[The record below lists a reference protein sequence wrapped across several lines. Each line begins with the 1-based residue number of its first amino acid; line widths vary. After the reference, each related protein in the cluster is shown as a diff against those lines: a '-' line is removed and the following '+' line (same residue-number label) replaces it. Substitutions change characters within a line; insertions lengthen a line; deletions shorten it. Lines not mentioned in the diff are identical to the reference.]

1 MHTSHPGW
9 TVGVAAVVGCLLL
22 GTTGVAEEQGARATE
37 TIIELSQDGGS
48 RIGVSIEDVA
58 DNDSVAEGAFIR
70 GVSPDSPAESAGFSE
85 GDVVV
90 EFDGER
96 VRSVRQLT
104 RLVQETPVG
113 RAVGVVVVRDGG
125 RVELEVTPESGGLNL
140 EQEALRFA
148 PDAATRVDSV
158 LRRELGPF
166 ADRHWVQRFAFAIG
180 PAARLGVNAQE
191 LTDQLAGYFGVDDGV
206 LISQVDEASVA
217 AEAGLQ
223 AGDVITAVDGRA
235 VGDVGSL
242 RRRLSGL
249 APGDEVVIAITR
261 AGSELELTATIGD
274 ARSGGRR
281 LAFPN
286 AGPAIC

>member
-22 GTTGVAEEQGARATE
+22 GATVVAEAQGARATR
-37 TIIELSQDGGS
+37 TIFALSQDGGS

-70 GVSPDSPAESAGFSE
+70 GVSPESPAESAGFSE

-113 RAVGVVVVRDGG
+113 RAVGVVVVREGG
-125 RVELEVTPESGGLNL
+125 RVELEVTPEPGGLTL

-148 PDAATRVDSV
+148 PDQTGVESE
-158 LRRELGPF
+158 LRRELGSF
-166 ADRHWVQRFAFAIG
+166 ADRLGVQRFAFAIG
-180 PAARLGVNAQE
+180 PAARLGVNAHE

-206 LISQVDEASVA
+206 LISQVDEVSVA

-281 LAFPN
+281 LEFSN
-286 AGPAIC
+286 SAGPAI

>member
-1 MHTSHPGW
+1 M
-9 TVGVAAVVGCLLL
+9 
-22 GTTGVAEEQGARATE
+22 
-37 TIIELSQDGGS
+37 
-48 RIGVSIEDVA
+48 
-58 DNDSVAEGAFIR
+58 
-70 GVSPDSPAESAGFSE
+70 
-85 GDVVV
+85 
-90 EFDGER
+90 
-96 VRSVRQLT
+96 
-104 RLVQETPVG
+104 
-113 RAVGVVVVRDGG
+113 
-125 RVELEVTPESGGLNL
+125 
-140 EQEALRFA
+140 
-148 PDAATRVDSV
+148 
-158 LRRELGPF
+158 GPF
-166 ADRHWVQRFAFAIG
+166 AARRGVQRFAFAIG

-281 LAFPN
+281 LEFPN
-286 AGPAIC
+286 AGPAI

>member
-166 ADRHWVQRFAFAIG
+166 ADRHSTPRTLG
-180 PAARLGVNAQE
+180 CDCRYTRLDLSARARSAPCGSGWRRSGRVDQE
-191 LTDQLAGYFGVDDGV
+191 
-206 LISQVDEASVA
+206 
-217 AEAGLQ
+217 
-223 AGDVITAVDGRA
+223 
-235 VGDVGSL
+235 
-242 RRRLSGL
+242 
-249 APGDEVVIAITR
+249 
-261 AGSELELTATIGD
+261 GD
-274 ARSGGRR
+274 AAPPRPRPVSPEHLGGRLR
-281 LAFPN
+281 ACCAWPASGPQFP
-286 AGPAIC
+286 